1 MRILERL
8 KLIEPIVSAIE
19 KAASLL
25 VNPQSVRRIVI
36 SGRQR
41 NFNPK
46 FQRVD
51 IRLVE
56 LKSGL
61 HWQEVG
67 HDGKKDFTKNI
78 PVRDLRLDTYIA
90 DGYANLL
97 IEDEQVELSIRVTK
111 SGQAQVVRKKS
122 EQRSLPEIDLSHDRS
137 KARFLEESHQVFIAL
152 GISDQQGR
160 LKPSRSDKF
169 IQVQEFLK
177 SIDFALQAIE
187 KKTPEKK
194 TISIADLGC
203 GHAYLTFAA
212 HIFVK
217 ESGFKPVTIG
227 IDERVDSKERNQ
239 KIAIDLKINDEI
251 TFQAVQISNSSTF
264 PVDIVI
270 ALHACDTASDDA
282 ISWAV
287 KSNASVILV
296 APCCHHDL
304 QKQMKKSPAPWEIA
318 TRYGILRERVG
329 DIITDAIRAQVLRIL
344 GYKTEIIEF
353 VAGDHTPRN
362 LMIRSL
368 WTEPVR
374 NELARNALANE
385 FLELD
390 SIIEQWK
397 IHPKLLDLLQS
408 ELAHR
413 RDSVRLS

>member
-1 MRILERL
+1 M
-8 KLIEPIVSAIE
+8 
-19 KAASLL
+19 
-25 VNPQSVRRIVI
+25 Q
-36 SGRQR
+36 
-41 NFNPK
+41 
-46 FQRVD
+46 
-51 IRLVE
+51 
-56 LKSGL
+56 
-61 HWQEVG
+61 
-67 HDGKKDFTKNI
+67 
-78 PVRDLRLDTYIA
+78 
-90 DGYANLL
+90 
-97 IEDEQVELSIRVTK
+97 
-111 SGQAQVVRKKS
+111 
-122 EQRSLPEIDLSHDRS
+122 
-137 KARFLEESHQVFIAL
+137 
-152 GISDQQGR
+152 
-160 LKPSRSDKF
+160 
-169 IQVQEFLK
+169 
-177 SIDFALQAIE
+177 
-187 KKTPEKK
+187 
-194 TISIADLGC
+194 ISI
-203 GHAYLTFAA
+203 
-212 HIFVK
+212 
-217 ESGFKPVTIG
+217 
-227 IDERVDSKERNQ
+227 
-239 KIAIDLKINDEI
+239 
-251 TFQAVQISNSSTF
+251 SSTF
-264 PVDIVI
+264 PVDIAI